1 MPEVAG
7 TVTYVSADL
16 THDEQSNAS
25 FYTVKIELPSGERRR
40 LNGMTLVSGMPV
52 RDLPTNRESHNVELF
67 VQTDHR
73 SISSHVQRTMRV
85 TTTHRAA
92 GVDTRPINHNKAKP
106 LPPEHLA
113 AAIFAGSNETRVR
126 LRGQRMMTIDP

>member
-16 THDEQSNAS
+16 SHDEQSNAS

-52 RDLPTNRESHNVELF
+52 EIFLRTGSCTMLSYLF
-67 VQTDHR
+67 KPITDQFHR
-73 SISSHVQRTMRV
+73 M
-85 TTTHRAA
+85 
-92 GVDTRPINHNKAKP
+92 
-106 LPPEHLA
+106 
-113 AAIFAGSNETRVR
+113 FNE
-126 LRGQRMMTIDP
+126 P